1 MQRGHPL
8 SGLIVSTSNVVR
20 RTMNER
26 MRRWPA
32 MATAM
37 LAAFILAAAPAAAQQ
52 PPPPAAWPIISDAAR
67 IHPALAPR
75 GMVAS
80 QEAIA
85 TRVGVDILRRG
96 GNAVDAAVAV
106 GFAQA
111 VTLPRAGNIGGG
123 GFMLVH
129 LAERGE
135 TIAIDYRETAPAA
148 STPTMFLG
156 ANGEPDPLMS
166 RDSGLAAGV
175 PGTVAGLAEA
185 HRRYGSGRFSLA
197 QLIQPAIDLARDGII
212 VDEDLADSLPR
223 AAARLGRFP
232 ASRRIFLKA
241 DGTAPARGDRLV
253 QADLARSLEAIAQRG
268 PAGFYEGT
276 TAERI
281 VAALAAHGGIMT
293 AQDFQAYRPV
303 IREVVRG
310 TYRGYAI
317 ASMPPPSSGGV
328 HLVQLLNLLE
338 PLNLGAKGHNSAETI
353 HLMAEAMKLAYADR
367 AQYLGDPDSVA
378 VPVRGLTSK
387 AYADRLRPLIDPARA
402 RPSADIRPGDPA
414 PHEGEQTTHFS
425 VVDQWGN
432 AVANTYTLNFS
443 YGLGLVAEGTG
454 ILLNNEMD
462 DFAAKAGATNAFG
475 LVQGA
480 ANLPGPGRRP
490 LSSMTPTI
498 LFRDGKVAM
507 VTGSPGGSRIIT
519 ITLQTILNVIDHRM
533 NVAEAVIAPRVHH
546 QWLPDAIDAEGGI
559 SPDTLRLLAERG
571 HRITPRP
578 AFGNVN
584 AIMAVPGG
592 WAGAADT
599 RQRGTLAAGH

>member
-1 MQRGHPL
+1 MTR
-8 SGLIVSTSNVVR
+8 SGRLRFSAWLVPGLLASVL
-20 RTMNER
+20 
-26 MRRWPA
+26 A
-32 MATAM
+32 MSGPVDAQ
-37 LAAFILAAAPAAAQQ
+37 APA
-52 PPPPAAWPIISDAAR
+52 PAPAWPILSDAAR
-67 IHPALAPR
+67 IHPALAPN

-80 QEAIA
+80 QEAAA

-111 VTLPRAGNIGGG
+111 VTLPRAGNLGGG

-129 LAERGE
+129 LAERNE
-135 TIAIDYRETAPAA
+135 TVAIDYRETAPAA

-156 ANGEPDPLMS
+156 ANGEPDPRLS

-185 HRRYGSGRFSLA
+185 HRRYGSGRFTLA
-197 QLIQPAIDLARDGII
+197 ELIQPAIVLARDGIA
-212 VDEDLADSLPR
+212 VEEDLADSLPR
-223 AAARLGRFP
+223 AASRLGRFP
-232 ASRRIFLKA
+232 SSRRIFMKP
-241 DGTAPARGDRLV
+241 DGTAYGRGDRLV

-268 PAGFYEGT
+268 PAGFYEGA

-281 VAALAAHGGIMT
+281 VAALAEHGGIMT
-293 AQDFQAYRPV
+293 AADFRAYRPV
-303 IREVVRG
+303 IREAVRG

-338 PLNLGAKGHNSAETI
+338 PFDLGARGANSADTI
-353 HLMAEAMKLAYADR
+353 HLMVEAMKLAYADR
-367 AQYLGDPDSVA
+367 AKYLGDPDSVA

-387 AYADRLRPLIDPARA
+387 AYANGLRALIDPARA
-402 RPSADIRPGDPA
+402 RPSSEVRPGDPA

-425 VVDQWGN
+425 VTDRWGN

-462 DFAAKAGATNAFG
+462 DFAAKAGAANAFG

-498 LFRDGKVAM
+498 LFRDGRVAM

-533 NVAEAVIAPRVHH
+533 NVAEAVIAPRIHH
-546 QWLPDAIDAEGGI
+546 QWLPDAIDAESGI

-571 HRITPRP
+571 HRIVPRP

-584 AIMAVPGG
+584 AIMAVPEG
-592 WAGAADT
+592 WAGASDT

>member
-1 MQRGHPL
+1 
-8 SGLIVSTSNVVR
+8 
-20 RTMNER
+20 MNER